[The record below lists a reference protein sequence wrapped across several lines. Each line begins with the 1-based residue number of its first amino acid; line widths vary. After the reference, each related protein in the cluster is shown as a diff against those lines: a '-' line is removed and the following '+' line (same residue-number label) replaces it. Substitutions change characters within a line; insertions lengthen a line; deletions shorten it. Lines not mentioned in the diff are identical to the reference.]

1 MRLKPL
7 IVSLTLACLLAA
19 LAGCS
24 RRAEKLVGSDRLI
37 RGPGGLGTTTRVA
50 RPPDRDTYLESG
62 TAVFDSMLVVGQSVA
77 YEARTFLA
85 IGTVNLP
92 DTLLPGFL
100 AQSISL
106 ELSRNLTLGF
116 DPVTVSA
123 FQSTVWDT
131 TAIAWP
137 GPATGTLLGSVVDDR
152 TVTAFSFPLNNTAFQ
167 QVVQWKA
174 NPAAT
179 PPRIEL
185 TATGQPLAAYVAGT
199 VKLRVRYTHTVS
211 GSAVL
216 DSVDSP
222 VTQDFYLHAPL
233 APLATGADTALVWG
247 GLFQTQLAVHFPL
260 DSIPSSVSVDEAT
273 LVLHLLASSPLPD
286 STDQAARVFVRAV
299 LSAWPET
306 ATGISQL
313 SGVDSTA
320 FASGKLIALYQ
331 PSTTSIAIRLPGS
344 LMRQWVATPSTNGGL
359 LVRLDDHRDLPK
371 QFLVGSR
378 ESSRP
383 PELHVSYTELPPGRF

>member
-1 MRLKPL
+1 MPLKPL
-7 IVSLTLACLLAA
+7 IVCLTLACLVAA

-62 TAVFDSMLVVGQSVA
+62 TAVFDSMLVVGQSGTF
-77 YEARTFLA
+77 EARTFLA
-85 IGTVNLP
+85 IGAVNLP
-92 DTLLPGFL
+92 DTTLPGFL
-100 AQSISL
+100 PQSISL
-106 ELSRNLTLGF
+106 EFSRNLTLGF
-116 DPVTVSA
+116 NPVTVSA
-123 FQSTVWDT
+123 FQTTVWDT
-131 TAIAWP
+131 TTVGWP
-137 GPATGTLLGSVVDDR
+137 GPTPGTLLGGTVDDR
-152 TVTAFSFPLNNTAFQ
+152 TVTAFSFPLNNTVFE

-174 NPAAT
+174 NPVVT
-179 PPRIEL
+179 PPAIEL

-222 VTQDFYLHAPL
+222 VTQDFYLRSPL
-233 APLATGADTALVWG
+233 SPVATGVDSALVWG
-247 GLFQTQLAVHFPL
+247 GLEQTQLLFHFPL

-273 LVLHLLASSPLPD
+273 LVLHLLSNSALPD
-286 STDQAARVFVRAV
+286 TADQAARIFVRAV
-299 LSAWPET
+299 RNAWPET
-306 ATGISQL
+306 VTGVSGL
-313 SGVDSTA
+313 TGVDSTA
-320 FASGKLIALYQ
+320 FTSGNLIALYQ

-344 LMRQWVATPSTNGGL
+344 LMREWVATPSTNGGL
-359 LVRLDDHRDLPK
+359 LVRLDDHRNLVK

-383 PELHVSYTELPPGRF
+383 PEIHVSYTELPPGRF